1 MMVFWEGYVSDEAM
15 GTFAPIVVYWLYA
28 GFYQVLPPL
37 DSYRLHTRKEEEEKN
52 LVPLWSVVKGVL
64 LQQIVQ
70 AIVAHGLFL
79 RKQWAEQKCNPW
91 EITGSTQLVAVCRGS
106 ESESSVREQRAVSGV
121 RICYGALRAQRA
133 KRVVLFDPENERL
146 SRKLAEGKY
155 GSDGVVEE
163 DEVLLDSWYR
173 QRPLVE
179 VTSQASSS
187 EVTVQPSLPIQIVQ
201 IVIAMLV
208 MDTWQYFVHRYMH
221 QNKFLY
227 RHVHSQHHRLVV
239 PYAIGAL
246 YNHPLEGLLLDTF
259 GGALSFLVSGMT
271 ARTAVIFFCFAVIK
285 TVDDHCGLWLP
296 GNIFHLFFQ
305 NNTAYHDIH
314 HQLQGTKY
322 NYSQPFFPI
331 WDKLLGTHMPY
342 RLLKR
347 AEGGFEARLVKD

>member
-1 MMVFWEGYVSDEAM
+1 MVFWEDYVSDESM

-28 GFYQVLPPL
+28 GFYQLMPPL
-37 DSYRLHTRKEEEEKN
+37 DNYRLHTRKEEEQQKKS
-52 LVPLWSVVKGVL
+52 VPLASVVKGVL
-64 LQQIVQ
+64 LQQLVQ
-70 AIVAHGLFL
+70 ATVAQGLFL
-79 RKQWAEQKCNPW
+79 VTSKAN
-91 EITGSTQLVAVCRGS
+91 A
-106 ESESSVREQRAVSGV
+106 SGV
-121 RICYGALRAQRA
+121 TI
-133 KRVVLFDPENERL
+133 
-146 SRKLAEGKY
+146 
-155 GSDGVVEE
+155 
-163 DEVLLDSWYR
+163 
-173 QRPLVE
+173 
-179 VTSQASSS
+179 
-187 EVTVQPSLPIQIVQ
+187 QPSIPVQIVQ

-285 TVDDHCGLWLP
+285 TVDDHCGFWLP
-296 GNIFHLFFQ
+296 GNVFHLFFQ

-314 HQLQGTKY
+314 HQLQGLKY

-331 WDKLLGTHMPY
+331 WDKILGTYMPY
-342 RLLKR
+342 NLVKR
-347 AEGGFEARLVKD
+347 PEGGFEAKPIKRE